1 MMKQEFEERANF
13 KVSPECYHTF
23 IEPGYNASNLDKDEW
38 VKEWKKNGGVQLENL
53 PEAFQ
58 EGEKGDTMQ
67 EAIDNLSNAMDAI
80 DEATEYINE
89 ATN

>member
-1 MMKQEFEERANF
+1 MDEEQTA
-13 KVSPECYHTF
+13 
-23 IEPGYNASNLDKDEW
+23 
-38 VKEWKKNGGVQLENL
+38 LENL

-58 EGEKGDTMQ
+58 EGEKADTMQ

>member
-1 MMKQEFEERANF
+1 MDEEQTA
-13 KVSPECYHTF
+13 
-23 IEPGYNASNLDKDEW
+23 
-38 VKEWKKNGGVQLENL
+38 LENL
-53 PEAFQ
+53 PESFQ
-58 EGEKGDTMQ
+58 EGENGDTMQ

>member
-1 MMKQEFEERANF
+1 MDEEQTA
-13 KVSPECYHTF
+13 
-23 IEPGYNASNLDKDEW
+23 
-38 VKEWKKNGGVQLENL
+38 LENL

-58 EGEKGDTMQ
+58 EGEKSDTMQ

>member
-1 MMKQEFEERANF
+1 MDEEQTA
-13 KVSPECYHTF
+13 
-23 IEPGYNASNLDKDEW
+23 
-38 VKEWKKNGGVQLENL
+38 LENL

-58 EGEKGDTMQ
+58 EGEKDETMQ

>member
-1 MMKQEFEERANF
+1 MDEEQTA
-13 KVSPECYHTF
+13 
-23 IEPGYNASNLDKDEW
+23 
-38 VKEWKKNGGVQLENL
+38 LENL

-67 EAIDNLSNAMDAI
+67 EAIDNLSNAMD
-80 DEATEYINE
+80 EATEYINE

>member
-1 MMKQEFEERANF
+1 MDEEQT
-13 KVSPECYHTF
+13 V
-23 IEPGYNASNLDKDEW
+23 
-38 VKEWKKNGGVQLENL
+38 LENL

>member
-1 MMKQEFEERANF
+1 MNKKRRTALNELLTKLEYIKNQVEE
-13 KVSPECYHTF
+13 
-23 IEPGYNASNLDKDEW
+23 LMDE
-38 VKEWKKNGGVQLENL
+38 EQTALENL
-53 PEAFQ
+53 PESFQ
-58 EGEKGDTMQ
+58 EGENGDTMQ

>member
-1 MMKQEFEERANF
+1 MDEEQTA
-13 KVSPECYHTF
+13 
-23 IEPGYNASNLDKDEW
+23 
-38 VKEWKKNGGVQLENL
+38 LENL

-58 EGEKGDTMQ
+58 EGEKCDTMQ

-89 ATN
+89 AAN